1 MALNFPAQALSDRNF
16 RRGAGDLYVGTYAGA
31 GADTAD
37 LRHVGMT
44 KGDFEFDPKMTFHD
58 FEGDQALGAVGTMR
72 TKEDYT
78 FKFTVLDLTLKNLQ
92 VLLGLPVTRITG
104 GDRTDNAGTL
114 LLGEEP
120 GVIYNQWVWRGLP
133 PPQSSASASVIQI
146 FKGVVVNAAAIKF
159 SKTQESALQL
169 TIRCYT
175 DLSIATLGKVL
186 KWYEG

>member
-1 MALNFPAQALSDRNF
+1 MLTFPAQALTDRNY
-16 RRGAGDLYVGTYAGA
+16 RRGAGDLYVGTFVSA
-31 GADTAD
+31 GADATD

-92 VLLGLPVTRITG
+92 MLLGLSASRITG

-114 LLGEEP
+114 LMGEEFN
-120 GVIYNQWVWRGLP
+120 VTYNQWVWRGLP
-133 PPQSSASASVIQI
+133 PPQSSATSSIIQI
-146 FKGVVVNAAAIKF
+146 FRGVVINAGPIKF
-159 SKTQESALQL
+159 SKGSESSMQL

-175 DLSIATLGKVL
+175 DLSISTLGKTL